1 MQAAAEGLYQALAP
15 FTGLAVVSGAAISF
29 RGAVA
34 HHRGA
39 LALAAGRAEEAAALL
54 AQAAVTHEG
63 LGAEAWRLRSSY
75 LLARAWLT
83 LGEHFASPA
92 PAGPD
97 VPGVPAGAAPPGA
110 GLAPPAT
117 DAAPEGAAGEAGLA
131 PHYATPGPGPG
142 RRAAALELLAETAAA
157 ARVLG
162 LDSLAVAAEAAA
174 HAAGAPPAP
183 AGRFARD
190 GGLWTLTY
198 AGTTVR
204 MRHAKGLGDLAVLLG
219 RPGQPVAAADLIAAS
234 DADGQALAGL
244 RLGADEVLDATA
256 RQQIRARLD
265 DLSEEIDE
273 AEDWADP
280 ERAARA
286 RAERDAL
293 LHELSA
299 AAGLPGRPRLLGDQ
313 GERARKTVTARIRDV
328 ISRIE
333 RVHPALG
340 SHLRATIT
348 TGTSCT
354 YSPPA
359 PVTWD
364 L

>member
-1 MQAAAEGLYQALAP
+1 MDSL
-15 FTGLAVVSGAAISF
+15 
-29 RGAVA
+29 
-34 HHRGA
+34 
-39 LALAAGRAEEAAALL
+39 
-54 AQAAVTHEG
+54 
-63 LGAEAWRLRSSY
+63 
-75 LLARAWLT
+75 
-83 LGEHFASPA
+83 
-92 PAGPD
+92 
-97 VPGVPAGAAPPGA
+97 
-110 GLAPPAT
+110 
-117 DAAPEGAAGEAGLA
+117 
-131 PHYATPGPGPG
+131 
-142 RRAAALELLAETAAA
+142 AAA
-157 ARVLG
+157 A
-162 LDSLAVAAEAAA
+162 DAAA
-174 HAAGAPPAP
+174 HAAGAPPAT

-198 AGTTVR
+198 AGSTVR
-204 MRHAKGLGDLAVLLG
+204 MRDAKGLGDLAVLLG

-234 DADGQALAGL
+234 GAGGQALASL
-244 RLGADEVLDATA
+244 RLGADEILDATA
-256 RQQIRARLD
+256 RQQIKVRLD
-265 DLSEEIDE
+265 DLAADIAE

-286 RAERDAL
+286 RAERDTL

-299 AAGLPGRPRLLGDQ
+299 AAGLTGRPRLLGDQ

-328 ISRIE
+328 IARID